1 MAQDLQTWEVRASG
15 RVQGV
20 YYRAYTRDAAQRLGI
35 TGWVCNERDG
45 SVLALI
51 QHPKADVLSELT
63 RLMREG
69 PPAARVDELNVSP
82 HKTEQRFAFF
92 EIRYGSPWRER

>member
-1 MAQDLQTWEVRASG
+1 MTEQVNTWEVHASG

-20 YYRAYTRDAAQRLGI
+20 YYRAYTREAAQRLGV

-45 SVLALI
+45 SVLALL
-51 QHPKADVLSELT
+51 QHADADVLSEMT

-69 PPAARVDELNVSP
+69 PPAARVDELHIAP
-82 HKTEQRFAFF
+82 HKTDQRFNFF